1 MCIKE
6 LYIYKLRN
14 DKTIV
19 SLRVSQDPPLHV
31 NLSAL
36 ISAHVLQ
43 THSTLLT
50 GHYEARERHSRNFN
64 NG

>member
-1 MCIKE
+1 MIV
-6 LYIYKLRN
+6 IRN
-14 DKTIV
+14 DKTII
-19 SLRVSQDPPLHV
+19 SLQVFQDPPLHV

-43 THSTLLT
+43 IHSTSLT
-50 GHYEARERHSRNFN
+50 GHYEARGRHSRNFN